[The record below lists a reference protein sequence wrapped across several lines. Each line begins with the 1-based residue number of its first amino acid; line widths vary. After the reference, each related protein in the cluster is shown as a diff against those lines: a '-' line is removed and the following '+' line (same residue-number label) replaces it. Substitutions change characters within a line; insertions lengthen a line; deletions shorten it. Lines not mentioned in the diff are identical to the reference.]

1 VHEGLNDALDRIQRG
16 IDFIE
21 AHLFERPSL
30 AVIARH
36 AGASPWHFHRVFTA
50 ITGETPG
57 SYLWKRQLACACERL
72 VTTDQPLVDL
82 ALDCGFES
90 QSTFTRA
97 FTRHVGVSPARYR
110 RGGIVSP
117 AYRYGPLDL
126 ATLHVRQQ
134 RRNSMTPRLA
144 HRPAFHA
151 IGMSGQFTPATASRI
166 PELWECFARGPM
178 DGVPHRRG
186 THTFGIC
193 ADADPGAAEPT
204 FTYVAAVEVARI
216 DDVPPGLVALTVPAN
231 RYAVFTHSGHIAR
244 LPDTVK
250 QIWGD
255 WLPAAPY
262 RHVAAPDF
270 ELYDERWDPTTGEGD
285 IDIWV
290 PIAEHAP

>member
-1 VHEGLNDALDRIQRG
+1 MNDALDRIQRG

-30 AVIARH
+30 AEIARH

-50 ITGETPG
+50 ITGETPAG
-57 SYLWKRQLACACERL
+57 YLWKRQIACACERL
-72 VTTDQPLVDL
+72 VATEQPLVDL

-117 AYRYGPLDL
+117 AYRYAPLDVAEL
-126 ATLHVRQQ
+126 SA
-134 RRNSMTPRLA
+134 RREWRNTMEPRLA
-144 HRPAFHA
+144 HRPAFRVV
-151 IGMSGQFTPATASRI
+151 GMAGHFTPATASRI
-166 PELWECFARGPM
+166 PELWERFARGPM
-178 DGVPHRRG
+178 ETVPHRRG

-193 ADADPGAAEPT
+193 ADADPVAPEAG
-204 FTYVAAVEVARI
+204 FTYVAAVEVSHI
-216 DDVPPGLVALTVPAN
+216 DDVPAGLVALTVPAS
-231 RYAVFTHSGHIAR
+231 RYAVFTHAGHISR

-270 ELYDERWDPTTGEGD
+270 ELYDERWDPATGEGD
-285 IDIWV
+285 IDVWV
-290 PIAEHAP
+290 PITEDPP